1 MYGWLVFNGEIWDKT
16 KITSEWKQRTKK
28 ADVIVGEEDTSLLV
42 RIGVCILNFLG
53 L

>member
-28 ADVIVGEEDTSLLV
+28 ADVVVVVEDEDPFV
-42 RIGVCILNFLG
+42 KIGVNILEL
-53 L
+53 LDL